1 MQKLEKFSFFVVVDI
16 FRRYRKGSIGLEQIT
31 ITVNKYML
39 KTGNKN
45 VKICS
50 ESTIAM
56 LFPEGDV

>member
-1 MQKLEKFSFFVVVDI
+1 MQKLEKFYFFFVDI
-16 FRRYRKGSIGLEQIT
+16 FRRYRKGSIVLKQIT

-39 KTGNKN
+39 KICNKN

-50 ESTIAM
+50 ELTIAM